1 MYLASCNEYLA
12 KTPLFWVIDQRIEDE
27 GVFEIMFLSILVIY
41 YIIEYIAFD
50 LNGSTLWLYVLYLI
64 NMSEYIL
71 ISQL

>member
-1 MYLASCNEYLA
+1 MSTWPKHLSFGSLTKEL
-12 KTPLFWVIDQRIEDE
+12 KMKESLKL
-27 GVFEIMFLSILVIY
+27 FLSILVIY

-50 LNGSTLWLYVLYLI
+50 LNESTLWLYVLYLI